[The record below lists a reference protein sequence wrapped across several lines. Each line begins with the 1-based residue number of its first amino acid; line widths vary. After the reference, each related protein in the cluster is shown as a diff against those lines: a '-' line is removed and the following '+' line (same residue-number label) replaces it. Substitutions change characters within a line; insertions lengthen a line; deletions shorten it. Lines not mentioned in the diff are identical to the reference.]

1 MSVIEQ
7 FKPILNS
14 IDESMEVL
22 EKVPASARLALL
34 AYLQLITMRVEKEAM
49 KEYKNNEITR
59 ADAQCILFA
68 MQTKMQCN
76 KELKEALNESN
87 DDEENKN

>member
-7 FKPILNS
+7 LKPILKS
-14 IDESMEVL
+14 LDEAMEVI
-22 EKVPASARLALL
+22 EQAPATARLALL
-34 AYLQLITMRVEKEAM
+34 AYLQLITMRVEKKAR
-49 KEYKNNEITR
+49 KEYKNNEMTR

>member
-7 FKPILNS
+7 FKPIIKS
-14 IDESMEVL
+14 IDEFMGIL
-22 EKVPASARLALL
+22 EKAPAPARLALL
-34 AYLQLITMRVEKEAM
+34 AYLQLITLRAEKKATN
-49 KEYKNNEITR
+49 EYKNNEMTR

-68 MQTKMQCN
+68 MQTKVQYN
-76 KELKEALNESN
+76 EELEEAIKEIN